1 MREEESDV
9 VEDEQALTAY
19 CGLYCRDCIPCRRT
33 LFSLAG
39 DLEAE
44 LAGAR
49 FEEYA
54 RLKTRADAAFA
65 DYPAFLGVLRAIRGL
80 ECREPCRSGGGKAVC
95 AVRDCVLARGLAGCW
110 DCGESG
116 TCGLLAPLLR
126 FHPNLEHHLD
136 LIRQEGP
143 GAWSAK
149 RRGHYPWQ

>member
-1 MREEESDV
+1 MHEEESDV

-54 RLKTRADAAFA
+54 RLKTRANAAFA

-80 ECREPCRSGGGKAVC
+80 ECRGPCRSGGGKAVC

-110 DCGESG
+110 HCGESG
-116 TCGLLAPLLR
+116 TCGLLAPLLSR
-126 FHPNLEHHLD
+126 
-136 LIRQEGP
+136 
-143 GAWSAK
+143 
-149 RRGHYPWQ
+149 